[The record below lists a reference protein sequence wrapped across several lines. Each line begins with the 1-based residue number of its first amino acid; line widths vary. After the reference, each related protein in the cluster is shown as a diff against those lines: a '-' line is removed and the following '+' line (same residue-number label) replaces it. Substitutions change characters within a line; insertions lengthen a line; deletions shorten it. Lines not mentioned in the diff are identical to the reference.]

1 MVATQDLQQTIH
13 VAKQH
18 VMNVKIVKITMI
30 YVANAEIVLYIVNAI
45 IVAVVL
51 QEMTKKYA
59 QFVTELD
66 THVVNNTPIK
76 CSICGKKTLIKKNFG
91 ILDVR
96 VNLANG
102 TVIDVEMQNV
112 NQKNIAKRM
121 TYYLSQ
127 LYASGIE
134 KGEEYSKLKKTIG
147 IAILNFKYFKDIE
160 E

>member
-66 THVVNNTPIK
+66 THVDTI
-76 CSICGKKTLIKKNFG
+76 SIIH
-91 ILDVR
+91 
-96 VNLANG
+96 
-102 TVIDVEMQNV
+102 Q
-112 NQKNIAKRM
+112 
-121 TYYLSQ
+121 
-127 LYASGIE
+127 
-134 KGEEYSKLKKTIG
+134 
-147 IAILNFKYFKDIE
+147 
-160 E
+160 

>member
-1 MVATQDLQQTIH
+1 M
-13 VAKQH
+13 
-18 VMNVKIVKITMI
+18 
-30 YVANAEIVLYIVNAI
+30 
-45 IVAVVL
+45 
-51 QEMTKKYA
+51 
-59 QFVTELD
+59 
-66 THVVNNTPIK
+66 VNNTPIK

-134 KGEEYSKLKKTIG
+134 KGEEYSKLKRTIG
-147 IAILNFKYFKDIE
+147 IAILNFNYFKDIE
-160 E
+160 EYHTKWKMTEQKHKEKMLEEQEIHFIE